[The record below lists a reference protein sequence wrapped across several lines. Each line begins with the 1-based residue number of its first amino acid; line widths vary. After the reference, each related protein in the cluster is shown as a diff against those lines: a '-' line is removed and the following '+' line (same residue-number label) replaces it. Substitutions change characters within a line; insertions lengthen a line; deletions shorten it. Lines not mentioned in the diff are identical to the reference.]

1 MTATGPHVP
10 VTSSTHAFA
19 ITMYI
24 GMIVL
29 GVAHVTGV
37 ISSRAVEEVLAS
49 PWEEIWAG
57 LHLIG
62 PIMAAAGALLAAHRK
77 LPIYSMSAE
86 LVGCTVFA
94 ATKGLYVVCL
104 FTVYG
109 IEGGPSTQIMGAGIA
124 LGCAARATQVGLELS
139 RLVAAAHATT
149 SPEPAAAPTGR

>member
-1 MTATGPHVP
+1 MTAAGPHVP

-19 ITMYI
+19 ITLYI
-24 GMIVL
+24 GMVVL
-29 GVAHVTGV
+29 GVAHATGV
-37 ISSRAVEEVLAS
+37 ISSRAVQEVLAS

-62 PIMAAAGALLAAHRK
+62 PIMAAAGALAAAHRK

-86 LVGCTVFA
+86 LVGCAIFA
-94 ATKGLYVVCL
+94 LTKGLYVVSL
-104 FTVYG
+104 FIVYG
-109 IEGGPSTQIMGAGIA
+109 LQGGPSTQIMGAGIA
-124 LGCAARATQVGLELS
+124 LGCAARAIQVGLELS

>member
-1 MTATGPHVP
+1 MTAPGHHVP

-19 ITMYI
+19 ITLYI
-24 GMIVL
+24 GMVVL
-29 GVAHVTGV
+29 GLSHITGV
-37 ISSRAVEEVLAS
+37 ISSRAVQEVLAS

-62 PIMAAAGALLAAHRK
+62 PIMAAAGALMAAHRK

-94 ATKGLYVVCL
+94 LTKATYVACL
-104 FTVYG
+104 AVVYG
-109 IEGGPSTQIMGAGIA
+109 FAGGPSTQIMGAGIA
-124 LGCAARATQVGLELS
+124 LGCAARATQVGLELR

>member
-1 MTATGPHVP
+1 MNAPHVP

-19 ITMYI
+19 VTMYA

-29 GVAHVTGV
+29 GLSHITGI
-37 ISSRAVEEVLAS
+37 ISSRAVQEVLDS
-49 PWEEIWAG
+49 PWEQVWAS

-86 LVGCTVFA
+86 LVGCAIFA
-94 ATKGLYVVCL
+94 LTKGTYVVSL

-109 IEGGPSTQIMGAGIA
+109 LEGGPSTQIMGAGIA
-124 LGCAARATQVGLELS
+124 LGCAARATQVGLELR

-149 SPEPAAAPTGR
+149 SPEPAPAPTGR

>member
-1 MTATGPHVP
+1 MTAPHVP
-10 VTSSTHAFA
+10 VTSSTHALA
-19 ITMYI
+19 VTMYV
-24 GMIVL
+24 GMIIL
-29 GVAHVTGV
+29 GLSHATGV
-37 ISSRAVEEVLAS
+37 ISSRAVQEVLAS

-62 PIMAAAGALLAAHRK
+62 PIMAAAGALAAAHRK

-86 LVGCTVFA
+86 LVGCAIFA
-94 ATKGLYVVCL
+94 LTKGTYVICL

-109 IEGGPSTQIMGAGIA
+109 LEGGPSTQIMGAGIA

>member
-1 MTATGPHVP
+1 MTAPGPHVP

-24 GMIVL
+24 GMVVL
-29 GVAHVTGV
+29 GLSHVAGV
-37 ISSRAVEEVLAS
+37 ISSRAIQEVLDP
-49 PWEEIWAG
+49 PWEQLWAG
-57 LHLIG
+57 LHLIA
-62 PIMAAAGALLAAHRK
+62 PIMAATGALMATHRK

-86 LVGCTVFA
+86 LVGCAIFA
-94 ATKGLYVVCL
+94 LTKGLYVVSL
-104 FTVYG
+104 FIVYG
-109 IEGGPSTQIMGAGIA
+109 LQGGPSTQIMGAGIA

>member
-1 MTATGPHVP
+1 MTAPHVP

-19 ITMYI
+19 VTVYA

-49 PWEEIWAG
+49 PWEELWLG
-57 LHLIG
+57 LHLIA
-62 PIMAAAGALLAAHRK
+62 PVMAAAGALLAAHRK

-86 LVGCTVFA
+86 LVGCAIFA
-94 ATKGLYVVCL
+94 LTKATYVVSL
-104 FTVYG
+104 FVVYG
-109 IEGGPSTQIMGAGIA
+109 LEGGPSTQIMGAGIA

-149 SPEPAAAPTGR
+149 SPEPAAVPTGR

>member
-1 MTATGPHVP
+1 MTAPGPHVP

-24 GMIVL
+24 GMVVL
-29 GVAHVTGV
+29 GLSHVTGV

-86 LVGCTVFA
+86 LVGCTLFA
-94 ATKGLYVVCL
+94 ATKATYVVSL
-104 FTVYG
+104 FIVYG
-109 IEGGPSTQIMGAGIA
+109 LEGGPIMGAGIA

-149 SPEPAAAPTGR
+149 SPEPAVAPTGR

>member
-1 MTATGPHVP
+1 MTAPHVP
-10 VTSSTHAFA
+10 VTSSTHALA
-19 ITMYI
+19 VTMYV

-29 GVAHVTGV
+29 GVAHATGV
-37 ISSRAVEEVLAS
+37 ISSRAVQEVLAS

-62 PIMAAAGALLAAHRK
+62 PIMAAAGALMAAHRK

-86 LVGCTVFA
+86 LVGCAIFA
-94 ATKGLYVVCL
+94 ITKGTYVVCL

-109 IEGGPSTQIMGAGIA
+109 LEGGPSTQIMGAGIA
-124 LGCAARATQVGLELS
+124 IGCAARATQVGLELS

-149 SPEPAAAPTGR
+149 SPEPATAPTGR

>member
-1 MTATGPHVP
+1 MTAPHVP

-19 ITMYI
+19 VTMYA

-29 GVAHVTGV
+29 GVAHVTGI

-62 PIMAAAGALLAAHRK
+62 PIMAAAGALLAAHRR

-86 LVGCTVFA
+86 LVGCMVFA
-94 ATKGLYVVCL
+94 ITKGTYVVCL
-104 FTVYG
+104 FAVYG
-109 IEGGPSTQIMGAGIA
+109 FAGGPSTQIMGAGIA

-139 RLVAAAHATT
+139 RLVAAARATT
-149 SPEPAAAPTGR
+149 SPEPAAASTGR

>member
-1 MTATGPHVP
+1 MTAPGPHVP

-19 ITMYI
+19 VMMYA

-49 PWEEIWAG
+49 PWEQVWAG
-57 LHLIG
+57 LHLIA
-62 PIMAAAGALLAAHRK
+62 PIMAATGALMATHRR

-86 LVGCTVFA
+86 LVGCTLFA
-94 ATKGLYVVCL
+94 LTKGLYVVSL
-104 FTVYG
+104 FIVYG
-109 IEGGPSTQIMGAGIA
+109 LEGGPSTQIMGAGIA

-139 RLVAAAHATT
+139 RLVAAARATT

>member
-1 MTATGPHVP
+1 MTTTGPHVP

-29 GVAHVTGV
+29 GLSHIAGV

-49 PWEEIWAG
+49 PWEQVWAS
-57 LHLIG
+57 LHLIA
-62 PIMAAAGALLAAHRK
+62 PIMAAAGALMATHRK

-86 LVGCTVFA
+86 LVGCAIFA
-94 ATKGLYVVCL
+94 LTKGTYVACL

-109 IEGGPSTQIMGAGIA
+109 ISGGPSTQIMGAGIA
-124 LGCAARATQVGLELS
+124 LGCAARATQVGLELH